1 MQNLSSHLQKRN
13 TKRFL
18 IEDRR
23 MKITSLLAQSM
34 NQTEI
39 SKELNIHISTVSRD
53 VKYLKKQ
60 SHQFIYDLAKSD
72 LAFYYKQCLEG
83 IDEVKR
89 RTWQI
94 FKETACSKDKL
105 FALKVIKECDEAKF
119 ELFKQG
125 PSIMNV
131 QVLEER
137 LNRLESDRKE
147 TE

>member
-18 IEDRR
+18 VEDRR

-34 NQTEI
+34 NQSEI

-94 FKETACSKDKL
+94 FKESACSRDKL
-105 FALKVIKECDEAKF
+105 FALKVVKECDEAKF
-119 ELFKQG
+119 SLFKEG

-131 QVLEER
+131 QVLEDR
-137 LNRLESDRKE
+137 LNRLESDRQE
-147 TE
+147 TQ